1 MKDEKL
7 IVNHVLIVLFLLGII
22 AYVIINIIAFF
33 QVLPIYKE
41 YITNGGTEEIIRTY
55 QAMCDMQITRIV
67 MGFLIIAVLI
77 ALVVLTIIKIF
88 KNLTYSRL
96 YFFSL
101 VYLSLALYFL
111 EQFISNLIIEV
122 TALSN
127 NIPYII
133 ISLICFIFLT
143 AIYVLFAIKEIK
155 TTKKNKL

>member
-155 TTKKNKL
+155 TTKKNKI